1 MLASQIGRHIKN
13 RRAALGMGQVALCAK
28 SGVSRAVLSKLE
40 NERGEP
46 VQTDVIDRLLAG
58 LDAKATVILG
68 ELATTQAEER
78 LRHRLRQEE
87 LRQRHLRLALDLCAD
102 PENAA
107 PKVQRA
113 LRQVDLW
120 EQRKSCSPQYIEG
133 WRKALSLDP
142 RSVALA
148 MTSFG
153 DWENAM
159 YQNSP
164 WSFMWT

>member
-1 MLASQIGRHIKN
+1 MLSSQIGHHIKS
-13 RRAALGMGQVALCAK
+13 RRSALGIGQEALCAK
-28 SGVSRAVLSKLE
+28 AQVSRAVLSKLE
-40 NERGEP
+40 SQRGEP

-58 LDAKATVILG
+58 LDAKVTVSLG
-68 ELATTQAEER
+68 EPASGKVEER

-87 LRQRHLRLALDLCAD
+87 RRGRHLLLALDLSAN
-102 PENAA
+102 PQSA
-107 PKVQRA
+107 PPKIQRA

-120 EQRKSCSPQYIEG
+120 EQRKSCSPKYIEG

-142 RSVALA
+142 RGVALA

-164 WSFMWT
+164 WSSLWT